1 MVELGKVKGI
11 DMKRCL
17 QIMMLFAIVSCKR
30 DTSSMQDFDW
40 LIGNWVR
47 TNDQPNRMTYE
58 NWSKVN
64 DSVYNG
70 LGYTMVETF
79 IIIPYSNNI

>member
-17 QIMMLFAIVSCKR
+17 QIMMLYAIVSCKR

-47 TNDQPNRMTYE
+47 TNDQQNRMTY
-58 NWSKVN
+58 
-64 DSVYNG
+64 
-70 LGYTMVETF
+70 
-79 IIIPYSNNI
+79 